1 MLIDLDKHQLL
12 YYLEGCARG
21 SHLRQGCWH
30 DMIRL
35 YPMMDQRMRDYLYK
49 YAKRD
54 IKPYFDR
61 TFSDGF
67 RPVGAD
73 DFDQFLACFNP
84 DNRYSLSVTLYNG
97 NKSGAVG
104 AYFYRGHLYTDD
116 VQYFDEEEING
127 AKAVLE
133 KVRPKQQEV

>member
-35 YPMMDQRMRDYLYK
+35 YPKMDQSMRDYLYK

-84 DNRYSLSVTLYNG
+84 DNRYMVTLTDG
-97 NKSGAVG
+97 GKTETVG
-104 AYFYRGHLYTDD
+104 AYFYRGYMYTDD
-116 VQYFDEEEING
+116 VQFFDEEEING
-127 AKAVLE
+127 TKAEIE
-133 KVRPKQQEV
+133 KLRPKKQEV